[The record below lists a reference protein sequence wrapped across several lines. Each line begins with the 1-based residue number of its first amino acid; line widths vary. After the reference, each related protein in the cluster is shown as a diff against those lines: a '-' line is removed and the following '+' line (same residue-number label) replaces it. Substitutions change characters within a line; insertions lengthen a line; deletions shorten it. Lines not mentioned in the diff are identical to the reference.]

1 MFLHAWTG
9 AAQGGPGLEPVAP
22 ATIVRDDAGRAT
34 VRAVRL
40 GERLRLDGTLDEA
53 VYLTVPPFGGFT
65 QSLPREGSPASERTD
80 IWVFF
85 DRENLYIAARC
96 WDSAPPAAWVA
107 NEMRRDAAQLG
118 QNDNLTVVLDT
129 FHDRRNGF
137 LFQTSPLGTRFDVA
151 ITDESNVN
159 RDWNP
164 VWDVRSGRFDGGWTV
179 EAEIPFKSLR
189 YRAGSGSWGI
199 QFRRVIRRKN
209 EWVYLNPVP
218 SAIGGPQGLQRISLS
233 ATLVGLE
240 TPDASRN
247 VEVKPY
253 AISSIQTDV
262 SRTPARLNELSGD
275 AGVDVKYSITANLT
289 ADATY
294 NTDFSQ
300 VEVDEQQVNLTRFSL
315 FFPEKRDFFLEG
327 RGLFDFGRGTA
338 GGDTPSLFYSRRIG
352 LNQGRAVPLRLGGR
366 LTGKAGKLG
375 LGMLNIQTAD
385 EPLSGTPPTNF
396 TVIRV
401 KRDILRR
408 SAIGA
413 MVTNRSVSN
422 IAAGS
427 NQALGVDA
435 AFSFFQSVTM
445 DGYVARTWTPGVKRD
460 QGSYQGRFDYTAD
473 RYGARLEQVS
483 VGDNFNPEV
492 GFVRRDNFRRTF
504 GSARFSPRP
513 TSIPTVRKFTLD
525 GSIEYIVNGSGAVET
540 RRQTGRFVVELET
553 SDQFTV
559 EASRDYE
566 WLVRPFAI
574 GRGVTIPGGGYQF
587 TNGQATFLFGQQRR
601 ASGSLSLQAGQFYDG
616 TIAALGYTASRV
628 SVTKRLSVEPSV
640 SLTRVDLP
648 AGRLTTALV
657 RARADLAL
665 SPRMFTT
672 ALLQY
677 SSADRTFGSNFRF
690 RWEYRPGSEFFAV
703 YTDERDTLGAGFPR
717 LKNRAFVLKATRL
730 VRF

>member
-22 ATIVRDDAGRAT
+22 ATIVRDDAGRAI
-34 VRAVRL
+34 VRAGRL
-40 GERLRLDGTLDEA
+40 GEHLRLDGTLDEA

-218 SAIGGPQGLQRISLS
+218 SAIGGPPGLQRISLS

-262 SRTPARLNELSGD
+262 SRTPARLNEFTGD

-413 MVTNRSVSN
+413 MVTSRSVSN

-445 DGYVARTWTPGVKRD
+445 DGYVARTWTPGVERD

-601 ASGSLSLQAGQFYDG
+601 ASGSLSLQAGQFYGG

-628 SVTKRLSVEPSV
+628 SVTKRVSVEPSV

-648 AGRLTTALV
+648 AGRLNTALV

-703 YTDERDTLGAGFPR
+703 YTDERDTLGARFPR